1 MQSNLTIRVEEQNSN
16 STSGVDNDKG
26 FWEWLF
32 GSVTS
37 YPPTNTE
44 IQEPEKC
51 LKCSM
56 FKFKF
61 IISLIFMFL
70 DILIL

>member
-32 GSVTS
+32 GSVTP

-44 IQEPEKC
+44 LQEKC

-61 IISLIFMFL
+61 IISCLCF
-70 DILIL
+70 

>member
-1 MQSNLTIRVEEQNSN
+1 MEEQNSN

-44 IQEPEKC
+44 PQQLEKC

-56 FKFKF
+56 FISFKF
-61 IISLIFMFL
+61 NLILIFMFL
-70 DILIL
+70 DILTL